1 MSELNPLNGG
11 KKSKIL
17 EERRLREERE
27 QQRIRKQERERRN
40 KKRKRQ
46 QIALISI
53 FTVFTAVCL
62 VCIAILL
69 GKMLITPKTEDGS
82 SKKAGTEETTAPQ
95 VVSNSVDLSKLAIDE
110 SMYMY
115 DNDPEMLQALKDRLY
130 SSETE
135 DERLQFI
142 IEHQAAY
149 PPAMIEFL
157 VKYEEV
163 LDFVLKYPVEIEK
176 EQPTFVD
183 ISAEY
188 VKGEVPTFIQWDD
201 RWGYIE
207 YGDNVIGDSGCGP
220 TCLAMAVVALTG
232 KTQYTPI
239 ALCRFATQNGYY
251 VDGVGSSWDLMLGGA
266 KKLGLSSKQISIS
279 EDSIKSSLDDG
290 KLVILSMGP
299 GIFTKG
305 GHFILVYKYENGKF
319 YVKDPNSKERSDTGF
334 TYKQISDQIKGGWA
348 LGKEEKKK

>member
-82 SKKAGTEETTAPQ
+82 SRQTGTEETTAPQ

-163 LDFVLKYPVEIEK
+163 IDFVLKYPNNKIQRYKGLGEMDADQLWETTMDPKTRILKKVQYDESLKSEIDLTFTTLMGDQVEPRREFIEANAK
-176 EQPTFVD
+176 FAQNLD
-183 ISAEY
+183 I
-188 VKGEVPTFIQWDD
+188 
-201 RWGYIE
+201 
-207 YGDNVIGDSGCGP
+207 
-220 TCLAMAVVALTG
+220 
-232 KTQYTPI
+232 
-239 ALCRFATQNGYY
+239 
-251 VDGVGSSWDLMLGGA
+251 
-266 KKLGLSSKQISIS
+266 
-279 EDSIKSSLDDG
+279 
-290 KLVILSMGP
+290 
-299 GIFTKG
+299 
-305 GHFILVYKYENGKF
+305 
-319 YVKDPNSKERSDTGF
+319 
-334 TYKQISDQIKGGWA
+334 
-348 LGKEEKKK
+348 

>member
-1 MSELNPLNGG
+1 
-11 KKSKIL
+11 
-17 EERRLREERE
+17 
-27 QQRIRKQERERRN
+27 
-40 KKRKRQ
+40 
-46 QIALISI
+46 
-53 FTVFTAVCL
+53 
-62 VCIAILL
+62 
-69 GKMLITPKTEDGS
+69 
-82 SKKAGTEETTAPQ
+82 
-95 VVSNSVDLSKLAIDE
+95 
-110 SMYMY
+110 
-115 DNDPEMLQALKDRLY
+115 
-130 SSETE
+130 
-135 DERLQFI
+135 
-142 IEHQAAY
+142 
-149 PPAMIEFL
+149 MI
-157 VKYEEV
+157 
-163 LDFVLKYPVEIEK
+163 DFVLKYPVEIEK

-239 ALCRFATQNGYY
+239 ALCRFASENGYY